1 MAFLSLVT
9 GKYVAYKVIILHRL
23 LHYMDLPG
31 DDLTAGLHNR
41 VLGLVGDIMPPHQY
55 YLTTL
60 VRFAP
65 LGSAFHLVGNAVRVP
80 QPSIR

>member
-1 MAFLSLVT
+1 MAFLSLIT
-9 GKYVAYKVIILHRL
+9 GKYVAYKVIILHQL

-31 DDLTAGLHNR
+31 DDPTGQHNR

-65 LGSAFHLVGNAVRVP
+65 WVW
-80 QPSIR
+80 PSTL